1 MRIMFTVEERSHNE
15 VNFSFVYCNHCE
27 FTVIRR
33 RPVLAGYSVNV
44 NEKRKYASVRTN

>member
-1 MRIMFTVEERSHNE
+1 MFAVEERSHNE
-15 VNFSFVYCNHCE
+15 VDFSFVYCNHCE

-44 NEKRKYASVRTN
+44 NENGKYASV